1 MPKQARLLAAFV
13 GRIAPLGPNRVPSA
27 FVKNCVYQQVLV
39 NRLGL
44 KDDAQADRA
53 VHGGIDKAV
62 YAYPSENYTLWHNE
76 FPEHSS
82 IWGLGS
88 VGEKSRLGRIGR
100 ERGPYWRYLPP
111 GVCRSSGDPTPQAM
125 FQARLAIQR
134 RPADRAAHGAR
145 RPYGL
150 VFSGFGGRPLSDG
163 QQLTLLERPH
173 ADWSIR
179 RVNKAAYDR
188 STTEE
193 TLREI
198 AALPELSAA
207 WRDQTLA
214 LAGVSSAKQS
224 SPKFRSSAGIAS
236 A

>member
-88 VGEKSRLGRIGR
+88 VGENLALAGLDESEVHIGDIFRLEFVVLQVTQPRKPCFKLALRFNDDPRIALRMVREGRTGWYFR
-100 ERGPYWRYLPP
+100 VLEE
-111 GVCRSSGDPTPQAM
+111 
-125 FQARLAIQR
+125 
-134 RPADRAAHGAR
+134 
-145 RPYGL
+145 GL
-150 VFSGFGGRPLSDG
+150 LSDG